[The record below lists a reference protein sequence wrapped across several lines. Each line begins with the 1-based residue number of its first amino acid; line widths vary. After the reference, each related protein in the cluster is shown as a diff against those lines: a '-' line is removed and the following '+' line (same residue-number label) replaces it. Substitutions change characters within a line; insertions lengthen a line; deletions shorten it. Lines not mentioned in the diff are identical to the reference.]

1 MDRLKMN
8 QKSGHSHMRGN
19 VLYPVVALLLL
30 LALIAMWV
38 LGYGPGGSNTCCHQA
53 ATPPV
58 AASAARPIAPTPA
71 SVAPVV
77 PAVPVV
83 AAPQAPAAE
92 PAVLAAAVPP
102 ATILPAPAVA
112 NTAPAA
118 IVTQSA
124 ALSVAVPPVAKLY
137 FKVNDPNLREDVNER
152 IAEALAYLQANPT
165 SRARLQG
172 FHDPV
177 GDLTHNQNLANT
189 RAGNV
194 RDLLVRSGIAAQR
207 ITIDQPSDMTGDGSR
222 PKARRVEV
230 TITP

>member
-1 MDRLKMN
+1 
-8 QKSGHSHMRGN
+8 MRGN
-19 VLYPVVALLLL
+19 VLYPAVALLLL

-38 LGYGPGGSNTCCHQA
+38 LGYGPGGSNTCCHRDA
-53 ATPPV
+53 ASPV
-58 AASAARPIAPTPA
+58 AISPRPITPSPVLQAVAPPAAPVAMIALPVAPVSIAPAPAPAPAAIAAQAPTPA
-71 SVAPVV
+71 AAS
-77 PAVPVV
+77 V
-83 AAPQAPAAE
+83 AAPQSPAS
-92 PAVLAAAVPP
+92 
-102 ATILPAPAVA
+102 
-112 NTAPAA
+112 
-118 IVTQSA
+118 SA
-124 ALSVAVPPVAKLY
+124 ALPPVAKLY

-152 IAEALAYLQANPT
+152 IADALAYLQANPK

-194 RDLLVRSGIAAQR
+194 RELLMRSGIAAER
-207 ITIDQPSDMTGDGSR
+207 IAIDQPSDMTGDGSR